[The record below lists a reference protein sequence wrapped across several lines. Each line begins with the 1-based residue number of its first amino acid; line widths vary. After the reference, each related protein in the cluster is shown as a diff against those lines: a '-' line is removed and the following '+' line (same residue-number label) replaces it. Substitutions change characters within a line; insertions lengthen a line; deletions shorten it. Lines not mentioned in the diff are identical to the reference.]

1 MHGPFLEPGLCVP
14 KQEVIMLTGS
24 VPKLLKE
31 AGQVK
36 EALEKIGPGLP
47 DSINVGELETRI
59 AALEAKV
66 SAIDAVNAEKTRLV
80 NEKKDD
86 AESLSDYIVRIRSGV
101 LSVFGKDSSEYDM
114 VGCVRLS
121 ERKKGKKHSEEGS
134 E

>member
-1 MHGPFLEPGLCVP
+1 
-14 KQEVIMLTGS
+14 MLTGS
-24 VPKLLKE
+24 IPKLLKE
-31 AGQVK
+31 ARQVK

-47 DSINVGELETRI
+47 ESITVAEIERRI

-66 SAIDAVNAEKTRLV
+66 SAIDAVNADKTRLV
-80 NEKKDD
+80 NEKNAD
-86 AESLSDYIVRIRSGV
+86 AGSLSDFIVRARSGV

-121 ERKKGKKHSEEGS
+121 ERKKGKRRNGEGS

>member
-1 MHGPFLEPGLCVP
+1 
-14 KQEVIMLTGS
+14 MLTGS
-24 VPKLLKE
+24 IPKLLKE

-47 DSINVGELETRI
+47 ESITVAEIETRI
-59 AALEAKV
+59 AAVEAKV

-80 NEKKDD
+80 NEKREE
-86 AESLSDYIVRIRSGV
+86 AESLSDFIVRARSGV

-114 VGCVRLS
+114 MGCTRLS
-121 ERKKGKKHSEEGS
+121 ERKKGKRHKEEGG